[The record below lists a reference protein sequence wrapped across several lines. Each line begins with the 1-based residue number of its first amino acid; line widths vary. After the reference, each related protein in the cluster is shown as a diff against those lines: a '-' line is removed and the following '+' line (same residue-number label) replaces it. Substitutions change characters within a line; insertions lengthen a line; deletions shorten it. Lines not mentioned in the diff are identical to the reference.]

1 MERHHLKS
9 LGIDGRIIFEG
20 SGMGR
25 HGLDCSQ
32 QPLGFHRVWSIS

>member
-1 MERHHLKS
+1 MYTGFWWGDLMERHLLKS

-25 HGLDCSQ
+25 HRLDYS
-32 QPLGFHRVWSIS
+32 